1 MLTSCSVVSELVSL
15 VCRLSGTSGGVGEAG
30 DAELDGCGAAGADL
44 VHLDEFGVRA
54 GEADLETLGLA
65 VPAVGF
71 GFSDA
76 GEQVSRICSSRAR
89 AAGSGRSS
97 GQRRQ
102 LCSWMQGVS

>member
-1 MLTSCSVVSELVSL
+1 MSVLVSI
-15 VCRLSGTSGGVGEAG
+15 VCRVGDASGGVGEAG
-30 DAELDGCGAAGADL
+30 DAEVDGGGAAGADL

-54 GEADLETLGLA
+54 GEADLQPLGLA